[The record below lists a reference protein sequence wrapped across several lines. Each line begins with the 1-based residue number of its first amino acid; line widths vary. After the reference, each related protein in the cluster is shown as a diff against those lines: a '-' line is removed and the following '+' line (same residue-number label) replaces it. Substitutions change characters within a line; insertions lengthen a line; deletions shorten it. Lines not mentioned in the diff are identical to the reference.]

1 MRARL
6 IFIVVAILLLA
17 AFSALNWSE
26 FTRTAPLSFGVITAQ
41 APLGLILLVVLG
53 LTLAVFL
60 VSSATQEARYL
71 MEHRRH
77 AKALEAQRVLADTA
91 EASRFTDLRQ
101 YLDTHLRENR
111 QREAI
116 ADTEFE
122 KAMVQS
128 QRELRARTGTD
139 EQNAGGTAGRDRLAA
154 GEVQSGGGRELP
166 ACRRAVARPR
176 EGVRSEPF
184 ARPRGVSRRSASCD
198 FPPLSSPFA

>member
-6 IFIVVAILLLA
+6 IFIFVAILLLA
-17 AFSALNWSE
+17 GFSALNWSE
-26 FTRTAPLSFGVITAQ
+26 INRTAPLSFGVITAQ
-41 APLGLILLVVLG
+41 ARPGLILLGLLV

-77 AKALEAQRVLADTA
+77 AKALEAQRILADTA

-101 YLDTHLRENR
+101 HLDTHLRENR

-116 ADTEFE
+116 AATEFE

-128 QRELRARTGTD
+128 QRELRTQL
-139 EQNAGGTAGRDRLAA
+139 EQMNHALATRLGEIESRIDSRLEQVNPAADVTPRPVDVPLRDR
-154 GEVQSGGGRELP
+154 VK
-166 ACRRAVARPR
+166 V
-176 EGVRSEPF
+176 
-184 ARPRGVSRRSASCD
+184 
-198 FPPLSSPFA
+198 